1 MQPLRDERS
10 LGQIL
15 KDLRDETSMLVRQEV
30 DLAKTE
36 VSEKVSMLGTN
47 MASVAAGGAV
57 ALAGALAL
65 VAAVSILLYVLLS
78 KVMSPNVAMWL
89 APLIVGGILAGFGYS
104 LVKKAL
110 ATLKQEGIAP
120 TKTTQSLK
128 ENKEWLTAKIR

>member
-15 KDLRDETSMLVRQEV
+15 KDLRDETSVLVRQEV

-36 VSEKVSMLGTN
+36 VSEKVTMLGTN
-47 MASVAAGGAV
+47 LASVAAGGAV

-89 APLIVGGILAGFGYS
+89 APLIVGGALAAFGYT

>member
-36 VSEKVSMLGTN
+36 VSEKVTMLGTN
-47 MASVAAGGAV
+47 LASVAAGGSV

-65 VAAVSILLYVLLS
+65 VAAVSLLLYVLLS

-89 APLIVGGILAGFGYS
+89 APLIVGGALAAFGYS

-120 TKTTQSLK
+120 TKITQSLK

>member
-1 MQPLRDERS
+1 MQPLREERS

-36 VSEKVSMLGTN
+36 IGEKVSMLGTN

-65 VAAVSILLYVLLS
+65 VAAVSLLLYVILS

-89 APLIVGGILAGFGYS
+89 APLIVGAVLAAVGYS
-104 LVKKAL
+104 LVQKAL
-110 ATLKQEGIAP
+110 ATLKHEGIAP
-120 TKTTQSLK
+120 TRTTQSLK

>member
-15 KDLRDETSMLVRQEV
+15 KDLRDETSMLVHQEV

-89 APLIVGGILAGFGYS
+89 APLIVGGALAAFGYS